1 MPSLPMA
8 TLVPSAARRALSLLL
23 RGLRVVIDLIFLFLP
38 VFFTPPHSKKVFG
51 PRPAFFPSFF
61 DPRTP
66 SLPLSA
72 HPSLSGSLTSLFSG
86 YRDWRPLGTIAA
98 SVFLTASALLPWA

>member
-23 RGLRVVIDLIFLFLP
+23 RGLRVVDLIFLFLP

-61 DPRTP
+61 DPRTL

-86 YRDWRPLGTIAA
+86 YRDWRPLRTITA
-98 SVFLTASALLPWA
+98 SVFLTASALLPWG

>member
-23 RGLRVVIDLIFLFLP
+23 RGLRVVDLIFLFLP

-61 DPRTP
+61 DPRTL

>member
-1 MPSLPMA
+1 MRSLPMA

-23 RGLRVVIDLIFLFLP
+23 RGLRVVDLIFLFLP

-98 SVFLTASALLPWA
+98 SMFLTASALLPWG

>member
-1 MPSLPMA
+1 MRSLPMA

-23 RGLRVVIDLIFLFLP
+23 RGLRVVDLIFLFLP

-72 HPSLSGSLTSLFSG
+72 HPSLSGSLTSLFSE

>member
-23 RGLRVVIDLIFLFLP
+23 RGLRVVDLIFLFLP

-98 SVFLTASALLPWA
+98 FVFLTASALLPWA

>member
-23 RGLRVVIDLIFLFLP
+23 RGLRVVDLIFLFLP

-72 HPSLSGSLTSLFSG
+72 HPSLSGSLTSLFSE

-98 SVFLTASALLPWA
+98 FVFLTASALLPWA